1 MSAPPVISSASTRP
15 RTLLVAFA
23 SRPTRMIAG
32 PGGRTL
38 LAVVLVLAVTARQAA
53 RTVGA
58 LPDVTSNG
66 CSDGALAVS
75 LAYAC
80 PRGRPAMPR
89 STPRSALAVGEAGVS
104 RPVAPLSIDR

>member
-1 MSAPPVISSASTRP
+1 
-15 RTLLVAFA
+15 
-23 SRPTRMIAG
+23 MIAG

-38 LAVVLVLAVTARQAA
+38 LAVALVLAVTGRQAA

-58 LPDVTSNG
+58 SPDVTSNA

-80 PRGRPAMPR
+80 RRGRPATPR
-89 STPRSALAVGEAGVS
+89 STLSSAVAVGEAGVS